1 MKKPIYFY
9 LQLSFCAVTMMALTG
24 CENGKEGQQGPGG
37 GGQGQQTPSFSVTEI
52 PAKTVTAYTTY
63 PAAIE
68 GIVNSEVRA
77 KVSGY
82 ITQVLVDEG
91 QEVRRGQTLFRLE
104 TQSLNQEADAA
115 KAQINVAQVEVN
127 KLKPLVEQ
135 DIVSEAQLET
145 AKAQLQQAKSNYSSV
160 AANIDYANIKS
171 PVDGYVGEIRLRTG
185 SLVSPSDETPLTTVS
200 DISRVYAYF
209 SMNERDYIGFLK
221 EAEGEG
227 ISEIIKNLPKVQLVL
242 PDGSVYDKEGTIETI
257 NSQVSSQTGAVSF
270 RAIFDNPDRLLTN
283 GNSGKIKV
291 PKTYTD
297 AVVVPKTATFER
309 QGSTYVYKVG
319 QDSMAT
325 PSQLTIERDVDNLYV
340 VRSGLELNDRIVA
353 KGVAKLRGETKINP
367 QQTPFDSIAEPIEQV
382 FR

>member
-1 MKKPIYFY
+1 MIGLMF
-9 LQLSFCAVTMMALTG
+9 LTG
-24 CENGKEGQQGPGG
+24 CGNGNEEQKQNGAGQK
-37 GGQGQQTPSFSVTEI
+37 QQTPYFSVTVI
-52 PAKTVTAYTTY
+52 PLRTVTAFTTY
-63 PAAIE
+63 PASIE

-82 ITQVLVDEG
+82 ITKVLVDEG
-91 QEVRRGQTLFRLE
+91 QKVRLGQTLFTLE
-104 TQSLNQEADAA
+104 TQSLNQDAA
-115 KAQINVAQVEVN
+115 AAEANVNAAQVEVD

-135 DIVSEAQLET
+135 DIISEVQMET
-145 AKAQLQQAKSNYSSV
+145 AKAKLQQAKSNYSSI
-160 AANIDYANIKS
+160 AANIDYANIRS
-171 PVDGYVGEIRLRTG
+171 PVDGYVGEIRLRKG
-185 SLVSPSDETPLTTVS
+185 SLVSPGNQTPLTTVS
-200 DISRVYAYF
+200 DISKVYAYF
-209 SMNERDYIGFLK
+209 SMNERDYITFLRD
-221 EAEGEG
+221 AEGEG
-227 ISEIIKNLPKVQLVL
+227 ISDIIKNLPKVRLVL
-242 PDGSVYDKEGTIETI
+242 PDGSIYEKKGTIETI

-297 AVVVPKTATFER
+297 AIVVPKTATFER

-325 PSQLTIERDVDNLYV
+325 AAQIDIEREVDNLYV
-340 VRSGLELNDRIVA
+340 VGSGLKKDDRIVA

-367 QQTPFDSIAEPIEQV
+367 QETPFDSIAKPIEQV